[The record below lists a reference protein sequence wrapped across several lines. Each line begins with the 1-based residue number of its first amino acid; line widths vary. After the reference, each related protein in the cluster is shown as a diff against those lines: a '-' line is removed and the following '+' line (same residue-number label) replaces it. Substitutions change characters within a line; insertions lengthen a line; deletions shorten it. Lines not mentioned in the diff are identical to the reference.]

1 MRRFGYKIGMAS
13 PRHLDLEDA
22 VQRPGT
28 YFNPITEM
36 LLVVDDSASIDREIF
51 ADSAAEESAWVAVSE
66 EVPVDDTV
74 RDEAIERFETR
85 YHGGA
90 SGAIAADDDDEDEV
104 DDIEPDEDPDE
115 L

>member
-1 MRRFGYKIGMAS
+1 MAS
-13 PRHLDLEDA
+13 PRRFDLEDA

-28 YFNPITEM
+28 YFNPTTEI

-51 ADSAAEESAWVAVSE
+51 ADADVEASEWVLVADD
-66 EVPVDDTV
+66 VPVDDTA
-74 RDEAIERFETR
+74 RDEGIERFETR

-104 DDIEPDEDPDE
+104 DDIEPDADPDE
-115 L
+115 VEELKGF

>member
-1 MRRFGYKIGMAS
+1 MAT
-13 PRHLDLEDA
+13 PRHVDLEDA
-22 VQRPGT
+22 VLRPGT
-28 YFNPITEM
+28 YFNPTTEM
-36 LLVVDDSASIDREIF
+36 LFVVDDSASIDRELF
-51 ADSAAEESAWVAVSE
+51 ADTPAEESEWVIVSDE
-66 EVPVDDTV
+66 IPVDDTT

>member
-1 MRRFGYKIGMAS
+1 MAT

-28 YFNPITEM
+28 YFNPTTEM
-36 LLVVDDSASIDREIF
+36 LLVVDDSASIDRELF
-51 ADSAAEESAWVAVSE
+51 AEVAAEESEWVAVSD

-104 DDIEPDEDPDE
+104 DDIEPDEDPEE

>member
-1 MRRFGYKIGMAS
+1 MAS
-13 PRHLDLEDA
+13 PRRFDLEDA

-28 YFNPITEM
+28 YFNPTTEI
-36 LLVVDDSASIDREIF
+36 LLVVDDSAAIDRELF
-51 ADSAAEESAWVAVSE
+51 ADVDVEASEWVLVADD
-66 EVPVDDTV
+66 VPVDDTV
-74 RDEAIERFETR
+74 RDESIERFETR

-104 DDIEPDEDPDE
+104 DDIEPDPEVEE

>member
-1 MRRFGYKIGMAS
+1 MAT
-13 PRHLDLEDA
+13 PRHFDLEDA

-28 YFNPITEM
+28 YFNPTTEM

-51 ADSAAEESAWVAVSE
+51 ADETYEETEWVSVSE
-66 EVPVDDTV
+66 QVPVDDTA

-90 SGAIAADDDDEDEV
+90 TGAIAADDDDEDEV
-104 DDIEPDEDPDE
+104 DDIEPDPEVEE
-115 L
+115 LG

>member
-1 MRRFGYKIGMAS
+1 MAS
-13 PRHLDLEDA
+13 PRRFDLEDA

-28 YFNPITEM
+28 YFNPITEI

-51 ADSAAEESAWVAVSE
+51 ADADVEASEWVLVADD
-66 EVPVDDTV
+66 VPVDDTA
-74 RDEAIERFETR
+74 RDEGIERFETR

-115 L
+115 VEELKGF

>member
-1 MRRFGYKIGMAS
+1 MAS
-13 PRHLDLEDA
+13 PRRFELEDA

-28 YFNPITEM
+28 YFNPTTEI
-36 LLVVDDSASIDREIF
+36 LLMVDDSSSIDRELF
-51 ADSAAEESAWVAVSE
+51 ADADVEAAEWVLVAA

-90 SGAIAADDDDEDEV
+90 SGAIDADHDDEDEI
-104 DDIEPDEDPDE
+104 DTLEPDEEDDGVEE
-115 L
+115 LKGF

>member
-1 MRRFGYKIGMAS
+1 MAAPRRF
-13 PRHLDLEDA
+13 DLEDA

-28 YFNPITEM
+28 YFNPTTEI
-36 LLVVDDSASIDREIF
+36 LLVVDDSASVDRELF
-51 ADSAAEESAWVAVSE
+51 ADADVEASEWVLLAD

-90 SGAIAADDDDEDEV
+90 SGAIAADHDDEDEI
-104 DDIEPDEDPDE
+104 DTLEPDEEEDDGVEE
-115 L
+115 LKGF